1 MTEQRNV
8 AAPSLPREYELSQM
22 ISGVV
27 CAVQEYSESIP
38 RGDRASNPRPT
49 SRCAAAATAQQK
61 EFGTLR
67 IMFR

>member
-38 RGDRASNPRPT
+38 RGIARVILVRHRGVPLQPLRNRKSLEP
-49 SRCAAAATAQQK
+49 
-61 EFGTLR
+61 FG
-67 IMFR
+67 